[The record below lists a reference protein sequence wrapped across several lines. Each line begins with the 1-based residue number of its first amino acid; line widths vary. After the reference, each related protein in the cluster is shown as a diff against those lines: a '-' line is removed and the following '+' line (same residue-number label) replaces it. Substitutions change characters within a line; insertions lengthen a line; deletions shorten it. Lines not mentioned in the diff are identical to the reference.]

1 MMTPCL
7 VLAAVAEEVVVV
19 EALDVA
25 VGTTT
30 IRLST
35 VGRRPMV
42 RWVNFKLTME
52 ALEEVV
58 EE

>member
-1 MMTPCL
+1 MMTPFL
-7 VLAAVAEEVVVV
+7 VLAAEEEEVVV